1 MNSVNNTIYDLDK
14 NIEQGYKH
22 LKYIQKS
29 INSRNSIYAKYSF
42 DISSH
47 QEIQI
52 LSEIESYITII
63 YIDLCIIYKH
73 ILLSSNEFDSIYF
86 AKQLSLTIYE
96 FLEPFDNIINPLL
109 RKSFTDNEL
118 KSLDITRKWF
128 SKVKN
133 KLKLIRK
140 STAHIEL
147 DSIKYYN
154 NMIIVF
160 DLPIEELFS
169 NSFKLIE
176 ELRNFYR
183 KTIESYYNNNKINL
197 IEKIDNLIP
206 ILTKENKQND
216 ILLKELKKY
225 RNYLMTYDTYKTK

>member
-1 MNSVNNTIYDLDK
+1 MNTINNTIFDLDK
-14 NIEQGYKH
+14 NIENGYKH
-22 LKYIQKS
+22 LESIQRS
-29 INSRNSIYAKYSF
+29 INRRNTIYAKYSF

-52 LSEIESYITII
+52 LSEIENYITIT

-73 ILLSSNEFDSIYF
+73 ILLSSNKFDSIYF
-86 AKQLSLTIYE
+86 VRQLSLTIYE
-96 FLEPFDNIINPLL
+96 FLEPFDNIIKPLL
-109 RKSFTDNEL
+109 RKSFSDNEL
-118 KSLDITRKWF
+118 KSLDLIRKWF

-133 KLKLIRK
+133 KLKLIRH

-147 DSIKYYN
+147 DSIKNYN
-154 NMIIVF
+154 NMIIVY

-176 ELRNFYR
+176 ELRTFYG
-183 KTIESYYNNNKINL
+183 KMIQLYYNNNKINL
-197 IEKIDNLIP
+197 VEKIDNLIP

-216 ILLKELKKY
+216 ILLEDLKKY
-225 RNYLMTYDTYKTK
+225 RNYLMTYDIYDTK